1 MRRSII
7 PNSSMFKHSVQ
18 DDKEFTHADSKGH
31 FLSFARGKETLVETP
46 NDGVVPCGYRRGGIS
61 RGGVPQSG
69 INYFYPS
76 VFQAYGENFYPMVMS
91 I

>member
-1 MRRSII
+1 
-7 PNSSMFKHSVQ
+7 MFKHSVQ

-61 RGGVPQSG
+61 RG
-69 INYFYPS
+69 F
-76 VFQAYGENFYPMVMS
+76 AS
-91 I
+91 IRYKLLLSLRLSSLW